1 MSGPARRILT
11 ALDSQM
17 MTTRTAVR
25 TLLVAAAVLAAASPA
40 VGQTP
45 EVSFRAG
52 RVTITARDTPLAAIL
67 DAWERQGGSRFVDAG
82 RLANRSISVHMVEV
96 PEREALRVLLR
107 SAGGYVAV
115 PRTSRQPGASAFD
128 RIFIMAGSGRPQAA
142 PVPGPAGGAAS
153 GLQPPGRLPA
163 AGGAPVAEI
172 RPADLDGSDELD
184 EMDELELVESLR
196 RRVQSAAPADR
207 EAEPA
212 GFLSRP
218 DGGALRSAPRPGM
231 VIEADEP
238 RNRPNPVRRRT
249 REP

>member
-1 MSGPARRILT
+1 MRTL
-11 ALDSQM
+11 
-17 MTTRTAVR
+17 TAVR
-25 TLLVAAAVLAAASPA
+25 TVLIVAVTLAASPA

-45 EVSFRAG
+45 EVSFDAG
-52 RVTITARDTPLAAIL
+52 RVTITARDATLAAIL
-67 DAWERQGGSRFVDAG
+67 DAWEQQGGSRFVDAG
-82 RLANRSISVHMVEV
+82 RLANRPFSIQLIAV

-115 PRTSRQPGASAFD
+115 PRSHRHPGGSAFD

-142 PVPGPAGGAAS
+142 PVPGPAGAAAS

-172 RPADLDGSDELD
+172 RAADLDGSDELD
-184 EMDELELVESLR
+184 DMDELDLVESLR
-196 RRVQSAAPADR
+196 RRVQSAAPADGA
-207 EAEPA
+207 EEPA
-212 GFLSRP
+212 GFRSRP

-231 VIEADEP
+231 VIEAGEP

>member
-1 MSGPARRILT
+1 
-11 ALDSQM
+11 M
-17 MTTRTAVR
+17 MTTRTAAR

-52 RVTITARDTPLAAIL
+52 RVTVTARDTPLAAIL
-67 DAWERQGGSRFVDAG
+67 DAWERQGGSRFVDPG

-107 SAGGYVAV
+107 SAAGYVAV
-115 PRTSRQPGASAFD
+115 PRTNRQPGASAFD

-142 PVPGPAGGAAS
+142 PVPGPAGGTAS

-163 AGGAPVAEI
+163 AGGAPVAGI
-172 RPADLDGSDELD
+172 QAADLDELD
-184 EMDELELVESLR
+184 EMEELDLVESLR
-196 RRVQSAAPADR
+196 RRVQSAAPAAR

-212 GFLSRP
+212 GFRSQP

>member
-1 MSGPARRILT
+1 
-11 ALDSQM
+11 M
-17 MTTRTAVR
+17 MKRAAAQG
-25 TLLVAAAVLAAASPA
+25 LLMAAAVLAAASPA
-40 VGQTP
+40 AGQAP
-45 EVSFRAG
+45 EVSFDAG
-52 RVTITARDTPLAAIL
+52 RVTITARDATLAAIL
-67 DAWERQGGSRFVDAG
+67 DAWEQQGGSRFVDAG
-82 RLANRSISVHMVEV
+82 RLANRPFSIQLIAV

-115 PRTSRQPGASAFD
+115 PRSNRHPGASAFD
-128 RIFIMAGSGRPQAA
+128 RIFIMAGSGRPHAA
-142 PVPGPAGGAAS
+142 PVPGPAGAAAS

-172 RPADLDGSDELD
+172 RAADLDGSDELD
-184 EMDELELVESLR
+184 EMDELDLVESLR

-212 GFLSRP
+212 GFRSRP